1 MPWWTTCGGCHD
13 YHGGVG
19 RDRVSEVDNEGL
31 VAARCE
37 APALSPAA
45 SLPNKLAK
53 LEGELIFPY
62 SVQ

>member
-1 MPWWTTCGGCHD
+1 MWLSR
-13 YHGGVG
+13 YYGGVG
-19 RDRVSEVDNEGL
+19 RGRVSEVDNEGL
-31 VAARCE
+31 AAARCE

-62 SVQ
+62 SAQ

>member
-1 MPWWTTCGGCHD
+1 MWLSR
-13 YHGGVG
+13 YYGGVG
-19 RDRVSEVDNEGL
+19 RGRVSEVDNEGL

-45 SLPNKLAK
+45 SLPNELAK

>member
-1 MPWWTTCGGCHD
+1 MVVVRYYD
-13 YHGGVG
+13 GVG
-19 RDRVSEVDNEGL
+19 RGRVSEVDNEGL

-53 LEGELIFPY
+53 LEGKLIFPN
-62 SVQ
+62 SVN